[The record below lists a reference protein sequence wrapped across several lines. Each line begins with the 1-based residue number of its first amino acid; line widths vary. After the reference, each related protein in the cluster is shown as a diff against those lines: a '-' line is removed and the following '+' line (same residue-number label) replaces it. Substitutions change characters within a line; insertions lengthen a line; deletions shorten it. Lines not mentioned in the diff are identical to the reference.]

1 MNHRASLMSMPPPS
15 YGAPPP
21 GYGAPPPGYGPPVPP
36 KNNTTKIVLIVLAV
50 LLALAIPFIAI
61 VAAILFPVFAKV
73 RGNARLASCQSNM
86 KQIGLGLL
94 QYELDNNNKLPASA
108 AAYKDTIFPYV
119 KSESVFRCPADQSG
133 GVDYSMNTNL
143 QGVSVDKISDP
154 TNTVAIYEGTGQT
167 LNFRHEHIGGEV
179 AVVCFAD
186 GHVREVSQK
195 QVGSLRWK
203 P

>member
-1 MNHRASLMSMPPPS
+1 MNHGISNMSTPPPS
-15 YGAPPP
+15 GPPP
-21 GYGAPPPGYGPPVPP
+21 GYGGPPPGCGQQPPP
-36 KNNTTKIVLIVLAV
+36 KNNTAKIVLIVLAV

-61 VAAILFPVFAKV
+61 LAAILFPVFAKV
-73 RGNARLASCQSNM
+73 RSNARVASCESNM

-94 QYELDNNNKLPASA
+94 QYEQDNNNKLPASA
-108 AAYKDTIFPYV
+108 AAYKDTIFPYI
-119 KSESVFRCPADQSG
+119 KSDAVFRCPADQSG

-143 QGVSVDKISDP
+143 QGVSIDKISDP

-167 LNFRHEHIGGEV
+167 LNFRHEYTSGNV

-186 GHVREVSQK
+186 GSVRAIPQSK
-195 QVGSLRWK
+195 AGTLRWK